1 MPTSY
6 LIDAKGKVLGRL
18 ATRVAVLLTGK
29 HKPTFAPHRDDS
41 DRVVVVN
48 AAAVRVTGNK
58 LKLKQYKRFT
68 GYPSGLFF
76 RSLETVL
83 EKRPEDVIRHAVRGM
98 LPKNKL
104 QARRLRRLRVYRG
117 EHAEQG
123 PLEKVE

>member
-18 ATRVAVLLTGK
+18 ATRVATLLTGK
-29 HKPTFAPHRDDS
+29 HKPTFVPHRDDS
-41 DRVVVVN
+41 DRVIVVN

-58 LKLKQYKRFT
+58 LTQKEYKRFT
-68 GYPSGLFF
+68 GYPGGLYV

-83 EKRPEDVIRHAVRGM
+83 ETRPEQVIRHAVKGM

-104 QARRLRRLRVYRG
+104 QARRMRRLRIYRG
-117 EHAEQG
+117 DHAEQG
-123 PLEKVE
+123 ALEKVE